1 MPKSKHEDDEME
13 QCSDIIEDILVES
26 GKGEKI
32 TIKVRNWNSVV
43 GDKSYQNNVG
53 LH

>member
-1 MPKSKHEDDEME
+1 MPTSKHENDEME
-13 QCSDIIEDILVES
+13 QCSDITEDILVES
-26 GKGEKI
+26 GKGENI

>member
-1 MPKSKHEDDEME
+1 MPTSKHENDELE
-13 QCSDIIEDILVES
+13 QYSDITEDILVES

-32 TIKVRNWNSVV
+32 TIKVKDRNSVI